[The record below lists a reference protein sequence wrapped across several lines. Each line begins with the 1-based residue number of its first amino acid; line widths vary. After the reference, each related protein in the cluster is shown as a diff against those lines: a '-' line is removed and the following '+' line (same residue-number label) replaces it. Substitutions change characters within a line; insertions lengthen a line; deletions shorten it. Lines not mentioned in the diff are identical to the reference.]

1 MFRNPLLIVAL
12 LLTASVA
19 VWGMID
25 AQGVAAFAAK
35 QVKVVF
41 ESRGWFVMLTSS
53 LMLFASIGLAL
64 SRYGKIKLGREDDE
78 PEFSTTSWMAMMFAA
93 GMGVGLLFYGSAEP
107 ISHALIALNYMGPE
121 EAASGA
127 LLMTYFHWG
136 LHAWAIYGITALV
149 LAYFGFR
156 RDTPQM
162 VSAPIYSVFGRNG
175 WTKTA
180 GWLIDLLS
188 IYAIAIGLAG
198 SVAMGVF
205 QIQDGIAYL
214 FNLEGS
220 GLGLTLGVFIVL
232 CLAYMVPLTVDLSK
246 GMATLSNTAILL
258 AISLMVWVLL
268 AGPTSFLMNGITEGV
283 GAYVSKVI
291 PHGFMTYTYYD
302 ESVRNWFSGWT
313 LNYMVWWLAWA
324 PFVGVFIARISR
336 GRTIREFLMGVLL
349 VPTCFSILWFG
360 VFGGMGFYEAAA
372 GRLDPNIV
380 QTNINQTTFLLL
392 GTLPLSF
399 LTVTVTIIAAFLFVV
414 TSVVSAAFVL
424 AMFSSEGNPN
434 PSVRIKLI
442 WGVILGALGLVMIL
456 SDSVDAVRQIIALS
470 ASPFVF
476 IVLLLMVCLFK
487 ALKTDHGVPVQ
498 GTEDRKD

>member
-1 MFRNPLLIVAL
+1 MKMFRNPLLVTAL
-12 LLTASVA
+12 LLTAGVA
-19 VWGMID
+19 VWGMVD
-25 AQGVAAFAAK
+25 TQGLTAYAAG
-35 QVKVVF
+35 QVKIMF
-41 ESRGWFVMLTSS
+41 QSRGWFVMLTAS
-53 LMLFASIGLAL
+53 LLLLASIGLAI

-78 PEFSTTSWMAMMFAA
+78 PEFSTGSWLTMMFAA

-107 ISHALIALNYMGPE
+107 ISHVLFITKYMEPE
-121 EAASGA
+121 QAASAA
-127 LLMTYFHWG
+127 LFITYFHWG
-136 LHAWAIYGITALV
+136 LHAWAIYGFTALV
-149 LAYFGFR
+149 MAYFGFR
-156 RDTPQM
+156 RNTPQM

-175 WTKTA
+175 WTRAT
-180 GWLIDLLS
+180 GWLVDLLS

-205 QIQDGIAYL
+205 QVQDGIAYL
-214 FNLEGS
+214 FDLEGA
-220 GLGLTLGVFIVL
+220 GLGLSMGVFIVL
-232 CLAYMVPLTVDLSK
+232 CLAYMLPLTVDLSK

-258 AISLMVWVLL
+258 TIGLMAWVLL
-268 AGPTSFLMNGITEGV
+268 AGPTSFLMNGITEGI
-283 GAYVSKVI
+283 GGYFSNFI
-291 PHGFMTYTYYD
+291 PHGFMTYSFRD
-302 ESVRNWFSGWT
+302 ESVRDWFSGWT

-360 VFGGMGFYEAAA
+360 VFGGMGFFEAAA
-372 GRLDPNIV
+372 GRLDANIV
-380 QTNINQTTFLLL
+380 TTNINQTSFQLL

-399 LTVTVTIIAAFLFVV
+399 LTVTVTIVAAFLFIV

-424 AMFSSEGNPN
+424 SMFSTKGDPD
-434 PSVRIKLI
+434 PSVKIKLV

-456 SDSVDAVRQIIALS
+456 SNSVDAVRQIIALS

-487 ALKTDHGVPVQ
+487 ALKKERVGS
-498 GTEDRKD
+498 GE